1 MPKFDSFT
9 SFFDR
14 VTYRGGIKYIDD
26 MHYLV
31 FYSSTSN
38 KFGFRPLFPF
48 AALYHIDTPIK
59 AHEMYDKSGKYYTM
73 QPIKYIPLVAKK
85 YRDPFFSHIDTFPAT
100 NDITPQ
106 AIDTSVQA
114 HLLVTGQ
121 YQNNGILVYQYD
133 PVKQDLKKVWSPTI
147 DYHPRFGG

>member
-1 MPKFDSFT
+1 MK
-9 SFFDR
+9 
-14 VTYRGGIKYIDD
+14 
-26 MHYLV
+26 
-31 FYSSTSN
+31 
-38 KFGFRPLFPF
+38 
-48 AALYHIDTPIK
+48 
-59 AHEMYDKSGKYYTM
+59 
-73 QPIKYIPLVAKK
+73 PIKYIPLVAKK
-85 YRDPFFSHIDTFPAT
+85 YRDPYLIHIDTFPST
-100 NDITPQ
+100 NDFSRQ